1 MFKYKLQRFAEEAEA
16 EETQESA
23 TEEAKEPIPEE
34 LDGLPEDIAREAM
47 AQAKQ
52 ESAAQKDAAENEPEA
67 NGDQDTENKPVGE
80 GLEEPQQK
88 IPYVRF
94 KQQVDKSHE
103 LEEQLNAYK
112 KKFGDL
118 SAQQAPP
125 PAQQV
130 SQQQTAPQLQQATP
144 QQSQIRI
151 TDDDVKII
159 NQAAAKG
166 ALQLTGMTQ
175 EEYDALEYAD
185 DDDPKK
191 QRFKLALDIAKNNI
205 VRGIEQEQMQ
215 RAAMAQQFLAV
226 HKQTVD
232 DYNSFVQQAMQ
243 EPDAPAIKDFAT
255 NEYFD
260 SMSPARKN
268 TIAAS
273 YARIERN
280 TASPA
285 EIELVKTYYAEARDA
300 YHAKHPRAAQ
310 QPPNQKISQAEKMP
324 RADQVSGTS
333 GGDKPMT
340 EATLRQMLNDTPWDK
355 IPEKYQNILLGIT
368 TP

>member
-1 MFKYKLQRFAEEAEA
+1 MFEYKLQRFAEEPQEGA
-16 EETQESA
+16 EEQQ
-23 TEEAKEPIPEE
+23 EEAKEPIPDE
-34 LDGLPEDIAREAM
+34 LGGLPEDVAREAM

-52 ESAAQKDAAENEPEA
+52 EGAAEEEPETG
-67 NGDQDTENKPVGE
+67 GDQDTDNKPVGD

-88 IPYVRF
+88 IPYARF

-112 KKFGDL
+112 KRFGDL
-118 SAQQAPP
+118 SAQPNTP
-125 PAQQV
+125 
-130 SQQQTAPQLQQATP
+130 STP
-144 QQSQIRI
+144 QQPQPNTPQQDARPQQDAQQPRIRL
-151 TDDDVKII
+151 TDDDVKFI
-159 NQAAAKG
+159 NQAAMKG

-175 EEYDALEYAD
+175 EDYDALEYAD

-191 QRFKLALDIAKNNI
+191 QRFKMALGIAKNNI
-205 VRGIEQEQMQ
+205 VRGVEQAQMQ
-215 RAAMAQQFLAV
+215 QAARAQQFLAM
-226 HKQTVD
+226 HKQAVD
-232 DYNSFVQQAMQ
+232 DYNGFVEQAAQ
-243 EPDAPAIKDFAT
+243 EPDASAVKEFAT
-255 NEYFD
+255 GDYFD
-260 SMSPARKN
+260 SMPPVRKN
-268 TIAAS
+268 IIAAS

-285 EIELVKTYYAEARDA
+285 EIELIKAYYAEARNA
-300 YHAKHPRAAQ
+300 YRAKHPRAAQ
-310 QPPNQKISQAEKMP
+310 QPQNQKQRISQAEKMP

-368 TP
+368 KP

>member
-118 SAQQAPP
+118 SAQQEPP

-159 NQAAAKG
+159 NQAAARG

-215 RAAMAQQFLAV
+215 RAAMAQHFLAV

-232 DYNSFVQQAMQ
+232 GYNSFVQQAMQ

-260 SMSPARKN
+260 SMPPARKN